1 MKIYVN
7 ANAGYDGNGTSQMPF
22 RHINDAAKIAQP
34 GDEVLV
40 APGIYREYVDPVYA
54 GTEEARITYRST
66 EPLQAVITGAE
77 QIKTWELYEGNVWVC
92 RVPNSIFGNYNP
104 YTTFVY
110 GDWYFAKADK
120 HTGCVYL
127 NNKALYETSSLLDCI
142 KGEVYECSWVPEDSV
157 YKWYTE
163 QDEEKDETV
172 IYANFQGKNPNEEN
186 VEINV
191 RRECFM
197 PSATGRNYITVSGF
211 NINKAAT
218 TWAPPAAFQDGMIG
232 PHWSKGWIIEDCD
245 ISNSKCAGIS
255 VGKYLDPANDH
266 YFTYKYVKSP
276 TQMERDAVCR
286 GQYHGWLKENIGG
299 HIIRRNNIH
308 HCEQGGII
316 GRMGGVFSLIEDN
329 HIHHINNMMEQGGAE
344 IAGIKMHAA
353 IDVTMRRN
361 HIHHCTMGIWCDWEA
376 QGTRLSQNL
385 LHDNQRPAFAKV
397 LKGGM
402 MSQDIFVEVS
412 HGPTLIDH
420 NIMLSEASLRFATQG
435 VAMVHNLI
443 CGALTCVGEGTGWR
457 YTPYHIPHRTEVMG
471 FMTFLHGDDRFYNN
485 IFVQKWP
492 DKDVIIMHDSN
503 DGFDTENRK
512 AGTWMFDEYPTYE
525 EWKAQFDF
533 SQPANM
539 SALEPVHFG
548 HLPVWTEGNAY
559 LGGAK
564 ACKNEV
570 NGLISSEDVKVEL
583 LEKDGNYYLDT
594 NIYDCL
600 KDFRGRMINTD
611 ALGMAF
617 EPEQR
622 FENPDGTDIQFD
634 KDYFGGHRGVDV
646 IPGPFANAEDAKKPL
661 VNK

>member
-7 ANAGYDGNGTSQMPF
+7 ANAGYDGNGTAQMPF
-22 RHINDAAKIAQP
+22 RHINDAAKIARP

-66 EPLQAVITGAE
+66 EPLKAVITGAE
-77 QIKTWELYEGNVWVC
+77 RIKTWELYEGNVWVC
-92 RVPNSIFGNYNP
+92 RVKNSVFGNYNP

-127 NNKALYETSSLLDCI
+127 NDKALYETSSLLDCI

-197 PSATGRNYITVSGF
+197 PSKTGRNYITVSGF

-435 VAMVHNLI
+435 VAMIHNLI

-533 SQPANM
+533 SHPADM

-600 KDFRGRMINTD
+600 KAFRGRMINTD
-611 ALGMAF
+611 VLGMAF

-634 KDYFGGHRGVDV
+634 TDYFGGHRSVDV
-646 IPGPFANAEDAKKPL
+646 IPGPFANAEDVKKPL

>member
-127 NNKALYETSSLLDCI
+127 NDKALYETPSLLDCI

-172 IYANFQGKNPNEEN
+172 IYGNFQGKNPNEEN
-186 VEINV
+186 AEINV

-197 PSATGRNYITVSGF
+197 PSKTGRNYITVSGF

-600 KDFRGRMINTD
+600 KAFMGRIINTD
-611 ALGMAF
+611 VLGMAF

>member
-127 NNKALYETSSLLDCI
+127 NDKALYETSSLLDCI

-600 KDFRGRMINTD
+600 KAFMGRMINTD
-611 ALGMAF
+611 VLGMAF

>member
-77 QIKTWELYEGNVWVC
+77 QIKTWELYEGNVWAC

-110 GDWYFAKADK
+110 GDWFFAKADK

-127 NNKALYETSSLLDCI
+127 NNKALYETSSLLDCT

-157 YKWYTE
+157 YKWYTN
-163 QDEEKDETV
+163 QDEENDETV

-600 KDFRGRMINTD
+600 KAFMGRMINTD
-611 ALGMAF
+611 VLGMAF

-646 IPGPFANAEDAKKPL
+646 IPGPFANAKDAKKPL